1 MLKFG
6 FLLAVILGFYYLNS
20 KLEIFLACLIYVV
33 LYPQVK
39 SKVAL
44 YYKPSDFTAK
54 VLSKCP
60 SLTSRF
66 YPTIWLCNG
75 VLQAFFEGIID
86 ELQRYSIFCDSV
98 DFTTEHLELPDNGL
112 MSIDWAFPKELLK
125 KILII
130 GPGLTGDS
138 NSQYVR
144 SMTIAALNKGYTV
157 AVLHGRGIGGNKL
170 TVRNM

>member
-1 MLKFG
+1 M
-6 FLLAVILGFYYLNS
+6 
-20 KLEIFLACLIYVV
+20 
-33 LYPQVK
+33 
-39 SKVAL
+39 
-44 YYKPSDFTAK
+44 
-54 VLSKCP
+54 
-60 SLTSRF
+60 
-66 YPTIWLCNG
+66 
-75 VLQAFFEGIID
+75 QAFFEGIID
-86 ELQRYSIFCDSV
+86 ELQRYSIFGDSV